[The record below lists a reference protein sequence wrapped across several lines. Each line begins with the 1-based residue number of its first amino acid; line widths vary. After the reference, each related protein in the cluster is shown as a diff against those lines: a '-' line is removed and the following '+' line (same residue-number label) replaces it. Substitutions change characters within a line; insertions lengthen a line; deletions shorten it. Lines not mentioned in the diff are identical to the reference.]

1 MSATEAKTDDE
12 SGFTLIELVVVLLVV
27 AFLATLSGPSMRAL
41 YASVEYQEA
50 VRGVTSAARNARLD
64 ARASG
69 AHVDLIVDTTNNRFA
84 LTRQA
89 AELIPED
96 YQELAEDLRLE
107 MTYAAEVS
115 PGGGLGAIR
124 FYPSGGSS
132 GGEIMIQRPSGTGA
146 RLTID
151 WLLGEV
157 NQEKF

>member
-1 MSATEAKTDDE
+1 MSVTEVKISDQ
-12 SGFTLIELVVVLLVV
+12 SGFTLIELVVVLVVV
-27 AFLATLSGPSMRAL
+27 ALLATLSGPSLTAL
-41 YASVEYQEA
+41 YASTQYQEA
-50 VRGVTSAARNARLD
+50 VRAVTSAARNARLD

-69 AHVDLIVDTTNNRFA
+69 AHVDLVVDTTNNRFA

-89 AELIPED
+89 KDLTPDD
-96 YQELAEDLRLE
+96 YQELARELHIE

-115 PGGGLGAIR
+115 PGGGIGAIR

-132 GGEIMIQRPSGTGA
+132 GGEVMIQRPSGTGA